1 MKVSVLGSG
10 SSGNAV
16 LVQSGRARILV
27 DAGFSARE
35 LERRLSR
42 IGVEAQEVSAI
53 VITHD
58 HGDHTRG
65 SGVFARRHGTPVYM
79 TEATR
84 RACARLF
91 RGGETLLEY
100 RPGRPFGIDD
110 VRVEPFMTVHD
121 AADPVALALVNVESG
136 VRVGLATDLGRPTAQ
151 VRHALSGC
159 DFLILEA
166 NHDEALLQQ
175 SRYPTSVKSRIASSH
190 GHLSNDAA
198 ARLALDLLHPRL
210 AGIVLAHLS
219 AECNTP
225 ALVEDIVGTA
235 LTRAGYRGY
244 LRVAGQ
250 DDPTELVDI
259 EVLRL
264 NVGPEQLSFL

>member
-10 SSGNAV
+10 SNGNAV

-42 IGVEAQEVSAI
+42 IGVEAAEVSAI

-65 SGVFARRHGTPVYM
+65 SGVFARRHRTPVYV

-91 RGGETLLEY
+91 RGNETLLEY

-136 VRVGLATDLGRPTAQ
+136 VPRGPRDR
-151 VRHALSGC
+151 SGS
-159 DFLILEA
+159 A
-166 NHDEALLQQ
+166 N
-175 SRYPTSVKSRIASSH
+175 
-190 GHLSNDAA
+190 
-198 ARLALDLLHPRL
+198 
-210 AGIVLAHLS
+210 
-219 AECNTP
+219 
-225 ALVEDIVGTA
+225 
-235 LTRAGYRGY
+235 RAGAPRPR
-244 LRVAGQ
+244 RVRLP
-250 DDPTELVDI
+250 DPSKPTTTRPSCIRADI
-259 EVLRL
+259 RRR
-264 NVGPEQLSFL
+264 